1 MKIVFATNN
10 PNKIKEI
17 QLVLPDTIEILSLR
31 EIGCNEELPENQDT
45 LEGNAL
51 EKAKYVKEKY
61 GYDCFSEDTGLEIEC
76 LNNEPGVYSARY
88 AGPERS
94 DEKNMNLVLSKM
106 KESTNRKARFR
117 TIITLIL
124 NGEIK
129 NFEGIANG
137 NILRKK
143 MGMKG
148 FGYDPIFKP
157 EGYEQSFAQLGLS
170 IKKEIS
176 HRSKAV
182 EKLLRFLN
190 ALQ

>member
-76 LNNEPGVYSARY
+76 INNEPGVYSARY

>member
-61 GYDCFSEDTGLEIEC
+61 GYDCFAEDTGLEIEC
-76 LNNEPGVYSARY
+76 INNEPGVYSARY

>member
-1 MKIVFATNN
+1 M
-10 PNKIKEI
+10 
-17 QLVLPDTIEILSLR
+17 
-31 EIGCNEELPENQDT
+31 
-45 LEGNAL
+45 
-51 EKAKYVKEKY
+51 
-61 GYDCFSEDTGLEIEC
+61 
-76 LNNEPGVYSARY
+76 
-88 AGPERS
+88 
-94 DEKNMNLVLSKM
+94 
-106 KESTNRKARFR
+106 
-117 TIITLIL
+117 
-124 NGEIK
+124 
-129 NFEGIANG
+129 G

>member
-76 LNNEPGVYSARY
+76 INNEPGVYSARY

-137 NILRKK
+137 K
-143 MGMKG
+143 
-148 FGYDPIFKP
+148 YT
-157 EGYEQSFAQLGLS
+157 A
-170 IKKEIS
+170 
-176 HRSKAV
+176 
-182 EKLLRFLN
+182 EKNGHERFWL
-190 ALQ
+190 